1 MSLAPLYGAG
11 LEEASRL
18 YFGES
23 NVEGMLNTLLPLH
36 EMLEK
41 AGPTTLKEIAFVQ
54 SYGRELSEAY
64 EWLMKY
70 KASRK
75 EAELHQVRPRAH
87 LSSRPVLVAS
97 PAFPSAPSREFAAVC
112 VSHCRGARALPRCAC
127 SARRPG
133 TCTTTCSSASTSSC
147 TR

>member
-1 MSLAPLYGAG
+1 MPNHDCNPHAFPG

-54 SYGRELSEAY
+54 SYGREVRGGGRRGEAGCCGP
-64 EWLMKY
+64 W
-70 KASRK
+70 
-75 EAELHQVRPRAH
+75 AEFLGGGLDPLHMRGR
-87 LSSRPVLVAS
+87 VLGS
-97 PAFPSAPSREFAAVC
+97 TFPLPS
-112 VSHCRGARALPRCAC
+112 
-127 SARRPG
+127 
-133 TCTTTCSSASTSSC
+133 
-147 TR
+147 